1 MWTVHPCVTLKE
13 VVVSPMSVWR
23 MWQAC
28 EEGRREDKMAVTAH
42 LRNAEHAEGF
52 WPKQTLAIKKSTPHL
67 LEGVN
72 DRGRPFLDE
81 QNERMG

>member
-1 MWTVHPCVTLKE
+1 
-13 VVVSPMSVWR
+13 
-23 MWQAC
+23 
-28 EEGRREDKMAVTAH
+28 MAVTAH

-72 DRGRPFLDE
+72 VRGCPFLDE